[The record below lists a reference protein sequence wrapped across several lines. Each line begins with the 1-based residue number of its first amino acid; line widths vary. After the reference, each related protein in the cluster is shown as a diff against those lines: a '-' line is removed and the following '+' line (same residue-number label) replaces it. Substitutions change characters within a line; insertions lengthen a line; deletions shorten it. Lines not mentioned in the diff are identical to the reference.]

1 MGSDLAHHN
10 GEFRA
15 SIHRVLPRLIYP
27 NPIDPSS
34 STPLPTYV
42 FLHILCN
49 DSTIKPYYNIA
60 TMGTETGVQHNLKEA
75 EKAIEKL
82 IGLMRVMMGHD
93 DSDKDV
99 VEFFPKYANSWKAL
113 NW

>member
-1 MGSDLAHHN
+1 
-10 GEFRA
+10 
-15 SIHRVLPRLIYP
+15 
-27 NPIDPSS
+27 
-34 STPLPTYV
+34 
-42 FLHILCN
+42 
-49 DSTIKPYYNIA
+49 
-60 TMGTETGVQHNLKEA
+60 MGTETGVQHNLKEA

-113 NW
+113 NWWWSSRWRFLKNFKGAVRERLTKT